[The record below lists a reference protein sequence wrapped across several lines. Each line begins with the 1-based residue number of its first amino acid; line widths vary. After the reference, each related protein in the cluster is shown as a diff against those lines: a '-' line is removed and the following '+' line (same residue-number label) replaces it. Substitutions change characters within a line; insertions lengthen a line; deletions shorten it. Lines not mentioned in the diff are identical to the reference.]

1 MLLLGGPATRQ
12 WSLDLNMLLFFFFFL
27 PDSSCA
33 INRNRLSSSSSS
45 HALPFSLKM
54 WVQVKKRVETQNTPS
69 ARVMQQ
75 GECTARGNRY
85 KASKTNKRKYTRAR
99 GRTHG
104 AFDRHRLRSFT
115 KHNAKLCRD
124 LNRPMQDPTVLS
136 SRAQITGPVGHRN
149 VPRGVLPGRPRWQ
162 VRIRRDSTLE
172 AQ

>member
-1 MLLLGGPATRQ
+1 MVIGSKYASLLLLLPAR
-12 WSLDLNMLLFFFFFL
+12 LLLCNQPKSPVVFFL
-27 PDSSCA
+27 VSCA
-33 INRNRLSSSSSS
+33 
-45 HALPFSLKM
+45 PFPSPQSTVSLKM
-54 WVQVKKRVETQNTPS
+54 RVQVKKRVETQNTRS
-69 ARVMQQ
+69 TRVMQQ

-124 LNRPMQDPTVLS
+124 LDRSMQDPTVLS
-136 SRAQITGPVGHRN
+136 SRAEITGPVGHRN

-162 VRIRRDSTLE
+162 VRIRRGSTLE